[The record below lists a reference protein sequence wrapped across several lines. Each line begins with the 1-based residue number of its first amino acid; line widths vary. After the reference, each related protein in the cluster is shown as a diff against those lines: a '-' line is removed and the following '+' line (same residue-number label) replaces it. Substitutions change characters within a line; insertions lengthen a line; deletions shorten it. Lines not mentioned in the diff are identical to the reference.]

1 MENNKEQKQEASF
14 TDAYSLFIYAIRTQ
28 ITRDYYLRRLRSFF
42 DFIGLLPEEKLEVRC
57 NQFAA
62 LAIKDHNWTFSKI
75 IGFLQFQKERVQR
88 EEITAATLYNF
99 VKALKLFCEMS
110 DIPVSWKKI
119 TRGLP
124 KVRSFANDRAPTIEE
139 IKKMTEYPDRRI
151 KAIIFTMA
159 SSGIRLGAWD
169 YLRWK
174 DIEPL
179 YKNDRV
185 VAAKISVYSGE
196 EDQYFSF
203 ITPEA
208 YHELERWIIYRK
220 EAGEKIDRNTWV
232 MRQLWNTKERYYHGN
247 ITEPNKLK
255 SSGIKRLIER
265 NLWTQSIRKKSDI
278 KKNRYEFQT
287 NHGFRKWFKTRCE
300 LAGMKSINIEK
311 LMGHSVGIADS
322 YYRATEI
329 ELLEDYLR
337 AIDVLTIN
345 EENRLKKQI
354 VSLQIEKSRIDE
366 LELSIRRLEKVI
378 KSKQVNSE
386 LENQVLQNGRS

>member
-1 MENNKEQKQEASF
+1 MVKNKEQNTETSL
-14 TDAYSLFIYAIRTQ
+14 TDAYSLFIYAIRTK

-42 DFIGLLPEEKLEVRC
+42 DYIELHSSARIELRC
-57 NQFAA
+57 NEFAA
-62 LAIKDHNWTFSKI
+62 LAIKDHHWTFTKI

-124 KVRSFANDRAPTIEE
+124 KVRSFANDRAPTVEE
-139 IKKMTEYPDRRI
+139 IQKMIEYPDRRM

-174 DIEPL
+174 DIEPIF
-179 YKNDRV
+179 KDGRV
-185 VAAKISVYSGE
+185 VAAKVTVYGGE
-196 EDQYFSF
+196 EDEYFSF
-203 ITPEA
+203 MTPEA
-208 YHELERWIIYRK
+208 FHELEKWISYRK
-220 EAGEKIDRNTWV
+220 ESGEIIDKDTWV
-232 MRQLWNTKERYYHGN
+232 MRQLWNTKEGYYHG
-247 ITEPNKLK
+247 IVTQPMKLK

-265 NLWTQSIRKKSDI
+265 NLWAQAIRKKSDI
-278 KKNRYEFQT
+278 KNNRYEFQT

-311 LMGHSVGIADS
+311 LMGHSIGISDS
-322 YYRATEI
+322 YYRATES
-329 ELLEDYLR
+329 ELLEDYLK
-337 AIDVLTIN
+337 AIDLLTFN
-345 EENRLKKQI
+345 EENRLKLKLEQQ
-354 VSLQIEKSRIDE
+354 VQFEKSQMEVLKADF
-366 LELSIRRLEKVI
+366 EKF
-378 KSKQVNSE
+378 KKEMLKQRKQ
-386 LENQVLQNGRS
+386 L